1 MFAGSRIRLLAVGML
16 ALFVSACAGVK
27 VPQDQQSGSSG
38 SQTGTGTT
46 ASAQALPLTGTM
58 RVALLAPLSGDLG
71 PLGQQ
76 LVNAAALALFEKP
89 EASVEVLPFDTRGTP
104 EGAAQAAAEARGAN
118 VDLVVGP
125 LFGSHLPTVQ
135 QAFLGQPQ
143 PILAFTNNTQ
153 LAGGSTF
160 VMGLSVNAQVT
171 HMVDFLGSQGKNR
184 VVVIGPEGVYTDRVI
199 EATDAALAATGG
211 TLVNI
216 ATYPDD
222 ADFNAI
228 AAKVQDVTG
237 YPGRRQSW
245 ASYEKQLIARV
256 RSAGDPAGF
265 LSSEAA
271 RFGTQSVRGRMLSG
285 LASAYR
291 SFAGSGRNRA
301 LAETVSRIEG
311 VDAMPVTEYDALML
325 PIGDDNL
332 VAIGSMLDLYNA
344 GRGFAVLTGTNV
356 WSNLRLSSEPS
367 LIGGW
372 YTDSSEPQLSPF
384 LQAYRS
390 NYQET
395 PEAIAV
401 LGYHAARVALEAY
414 ASGNRPGAT
423 FVRRGGGF
431 NGLAGTVS
439 FGDDNIM
446 RHPLSIYQVNPE
458 GPQELPASGRPGS

>member
-1 MFAGSRIRLLAVGML
+1 M
-16 ALFVSACAGVK
+16 
-27 VPQDQQSGSSG
+27 
-38 SQTGTGTT
+38 
-46 ASAQALPLTGTM
+46 
-58 RVALLAPLSGDLG
+58 
-71 PLGQQ
+71 
-76 LVNAAALALFEKP
+76 E
-89 EASVEVLPFDTRGTP
+89 
-104 EGAAQAAAEARGAN
+104 
-118 VDLVVGP
+118 
-125 LFGSHLPTVQ
+125 
-135 QAFLGQPQ
+135 
-143 PILAFTNNTQ
+143 
-153 LAGGSTF
+153 
-160 VMGLSVNAQVT
+160 
-171 HMVDFLGSQGKNR
+171 
-184 VVVIGPEGVYTDRVI
+184 
-199 EATDAALAATGG
+199 
-211 TLVNI
+211 
-216 ATYPDD
+216 
-222 ADFNAI
+222 
-228 AAKVQDVTG
+228 
-237 YPGRRQSW
+237 
-245 ASYEKQLIARV
+245 
-256 RSAGDPAGF
+256 
-265 LSSEAA
+265 
-271 RFGTQSVRGRMLSG
+271 
-285 LASAYR
+285 
-291 SFAGSGRNRA
+291 
-301 LAETVSRIEG
+301 
-311 VDAMPVTEYDALML
+311 